1 MSTLETNTVHNS
13 NLNNIIRSLLGLISV
28 RLLSNNE
35 ININNNQISTNS
47 FIQNNLEDLLS
58 EIDNL
63 ETIASTINSSTQDI
77 DDTDTEVE
85 TRSQYLF
92 HINYIFND
100 VDEKIDNKE
109 KIKKLPSY
117 KKIKKNDPIVEKKE
131 TCSICLNEYCEG
143 KYKRELPCKH
153 VFHKTCIDKWLK
165 KDKHMTCPLCKTKY
179 DNYI

>member
-117 KKIKKNDPIVEKKE
+117 KKIKKNDPIVEKKKPVQYALTSIVKE
-131 TCSICLNEYCEG
+131 NTKENYHVNTCFI
-143 KYKRELPCKH
+143 KH
-153 VFHKTCIDKWLK
+153 VLINGSK
-165 KDKHMTCPLCKTKY
+165 KI
-179 DNYI
+179 NI